1 MWAQFKYIVMESKSL
16 SNVKDLYYIKKNLVK
31 GEEYFTTSKSVIL
44 GAHILYLII
53 AGILI
58 YSFYSK
64 GISLTTYSLHLLI
77 LLIGVIAFYLIL
89 SFALYGNCIA
99 IHKGKI
105 KVWSGFYSYKEF
117 DVKNIKAV
125 YAVTTDTD
133 DKGLYLVNKDDSVKK
148 IGTTAYDKKLMTKI
162 LENIEAAI
170 VKELPNSEAEEIPV
184 LTVNPTAKQ
193 QAKELGKYFLYSLL
207 KGAIFVV
214 FALIVIGLIYLS
226 KKYHLD
232 VVLYVYDTFGI
243 NISPYFTPRN
253 VFYAIA
259 LILGV
264 YVLINKRK
272 EKKDGKEE

>member
-1 MWAQFKYIVMESKSL
+1 MESKSL

-31 GEEYFTTSKSVIL
+31 GEEYFTTSKSVMIFMHLIYFIL
-44 GAHILYLII
+44 V
-53 AGILI
+53 GILA
-58 YSFYSK
+58 YSYYSK
-64 GISLTTYSLHLLI
+64 GISLTTYSTHLLV
-77 LLIGVIAFYLIL
+77 LIVCAVVFYLII
-89 SFALYGNCIA
+89 SIVLYGSCIA

-148 IGTTAYDKKLMTKI
+148 IATTAYDKKLMTKI

-170 VKELPNSEAEEIPV
+170 EKELPSSEAEEIPV

-253 VFYAIA
+253 VFYAIV
-259 LILGV
+259 LILGI